1 MLEDLK
7 QKLNLQE
14 NYVSMG
20 LGLIVVLVVGAIIF
34 NAVTGRSKVGEVS
47 ESGESVKKQEATASA
62 ISTGLPTKYTVAK
75 GEDLWSISE
84 KFYGSGFNW
93 VDIVE
98 KNKIKNPDKVEA
110 GTQLTIPAVTPKPT
124 ISKGQAQVYTV
135 RKGET
140 LFDIS
145 VKVYGDGFKW
155 TRIARANNLRN
166 PNLIEAGQ
174 KLTIPR

>member
-7 QKLNLQE
+7 QRLNLQE

-20 LGLIVVLVVGAIIF
+20 LGLVVVLVVGAIIF
-34 NAVTGRSKVGEVS
+34 NAVTGGSKVGQVS
-47 ESGESVKKQEATASA
+47 NSGKSVKEQEATTSA
-62 ISTGLPTKYTVAK
+62 ITSDLPAKYTVAE

-93 VDIVE
+93 VDIV
-98 KNKIKNPDKVEA
+98 KANKIKNPDKVEA
-110 GTQLTIPAVTPKPT
+110 GTQLTIPVVKPKPT
-124 ISKGQAQVYTV
+124 ISKDQPQVYTV

-145 VKVYGDGFKW
+145 VKVYGDGFQW
-155 TRIARANNLRN
+155 ARIAQTNKLRN